1 VSVAQWIERARSF
14 VSVDLW
20 RPDPERQPHF
30 WVFRLLQFGI
40 MVVEGFVRDH
50 LLLRAAGLAYFTVL
64 SVVPLLAVAVSIASA
79 VGVGS
84 ETFVDWVV
92 GTLTAVVPETG
103 DEIRGLIARA
113 DFAGLGSA
121 SAGILLITT
130 ILAIGNVET
139 ALNGI
144 WGVTQSRSLS
154 RRVSDYLTVLLVGPI
169 LGGVSLS
176 FATTLQSQEVLQ
188 RTLSLPGISMLTE
201 LGLRQLP
208 AVMLGVV
215 MGFLYWFL
223 PNTRVQFKS
232 ALLGAI
238 PAGLMIVAAQGL
250 FIDFSVGV
258 ARASAFFGSFAALP
272 LLFAWIYAFWAIF
285 LFGAE
290 IAFAHQNLTHYRQ
303 EVRGEPAGPAER
315 ESIGLRL
322 ALEVGRRFRDEAP
335 ALDVGALADALHA
348 PVRPVRDVADKLL
361 AAGILAVRAREA
373 GGVEGLQLGR
383 PANKIQVLDVL
394 AALRGDR
401 EPAKGD
407 AAVAESVDAV
417 LSEFE
422 ETITKAASGRSV
434 ADLLDALAPLPDADP
449 SPPPQ

>member
-20 RPDPERQPHF
+20 RPDSERREHF

-50 LLLRAAGLAYFTVL
+50 LLLRASGLAYFTVL

-92 GTLTAVVPETG
+92 GTLTAVVPEAAPHMR
-103 DEIRGLIARA
+103 ELIAGA
-113 DFAGLGSA
+113 NFAGLGSA

-130 ILAIGNVET
+130 ILAIGNIET

-144 WGVTQSRSLS
+144 WGVTQARPWS
-154 RRVSDYLTVLLVGPI
+154 RRVSDYLTVLVVGPI
-169 LGGVSLS
+169 VGGLSLS
-176 FATTLQSQEVLQ
+176 LSTTLQSQDLLQ
-188 RTLSLPGISMLTE
+188 KTLTLPGISMLTD

-215 MGFLYWFL
+215 MGFMYWFL
-223 PNTRVQFKS
+223 PNTRVRFTS

-238 PAGLMIVAAQGL
+238 PAGLLIVAAQGL
-250 FIDFSVGV
+250 YLDFSVGV

-272 LLFAWIYAFWAIF
+272 LLFAWIYTFWAVF
-285 LFGAE
+285 LLGAE
-290 IAFAHQNLTHYRQ
+290 IAFAHQNLSHYRQ

-322 ALEVGRRFRDEAP
+322 ALEVVRRFRDEAP
-335 ALDVGALADALHA
+335 ALDVGALADALGA
-348 PVRPVRDVADKLL
+348 PVRPVRDVADRML

-373 GGVEGLQLGR
+373 GMDGLQLGR
-383 PANKIQVLDVL
+383 PANKIEVLDVL
-394 AALRGDR
+394 AALRGTR
-401 EPAKGD
+401 AATKGD
-407 AAVAESVDAV
+407 LTVAESADAV
-417 LSEFE
+417 LSELE
-422 ETITKAASGRSV
+422 ETITKTAGGRTV
-434 ADLLDALAPLPDADP
+434 ADLLDALAPLPDVDP
-449 SPPPQ
+449 SPPSR

>member
-1 VSVAQWIERARSF
+1 MSVAQWIDRARSF
-14 VSVDLW
+14 VRVDLW
-20 RPDPERQPHF
+20 RPNPQGEEHF
-30 WVFRLLQFGI
+30 WVFRVLQFGI

-50 LLLRAAGLAYFTVL
+50 LLLRASGLAYFTVL

-92 GTLTAVVPETG
+92 GTLTAVVPEAAVHIR
-103 DEIRGLIARA
+103 EIIAGA
-113 DFAGLGSA
+113 SFTGLGSA

-144 WGVTQSRSLS
+144 WGVAQARPWG
-154 RRVSDYLTVLLVGPI
+154 RRVSDYLTVLVVGPI
-169 LGGVSLS
+169 VGGLSLS
-176 FATTLQSQEVLQ
+176 LTTTLQSQELLQ
-188 RTLSLPGISMLTE
+188 RTLHLPGISMLTD

-208 AVMLGVV
+208 ALMLGIV

-223 PNTRVQFKS
+223 PNTRVKFTS
-232 ALLGAI
+232 AMLGAI
-238 PAGLMIVAAQGL
+238 PAGLLIGAAQGIFL
-250 FIDFSVGV
+250 DFSVGV
-258 ARASAFFGSFAALP
+258 ARASALFGSFAVLP
-272 LLFAWIYAFWAIF
+272 LLFAWIYTFWAIF
-285 LFGAE
+285 LLGAE
-290 IAFAHQNLTHYRQ
+290 IAFAHQNLAHYRQ
-303 EVRGEPAGPAER
+303 EVRGKPAGPAER

-335 ALDVGALADALHA
+335 ALDVTALANELHA

-373 GGVEGLQLGR
+373 GVDGLQLGR
-383 PANKIQVLDVL
+383 PADKIPVLDVL
-394 AALRGDR
+394 AALRGER
-401 EPAKGD
+401 APTTGVI
-407 AAVAESVDAV
+407 AVAQGADAV
-417 LSEFE
+417 LSELE
-422 ETITKAASGRSV
+422 ETIAKAAGGRTV

-449 SPPPQ
+449 EAPPR